1 MGAESYV
8 VRIYRREPASPHAVI
23 GVIEAMP
30 TGWQKPFRTL
40 SDLMEILAEM
50 PAGSPPETRTST
62 GPSANRGDRT
72 SC

>member
-1 MGAESYV
+1 MSAESYV

-40 SDLMEILAEM
+40 SELMEILARA
-50 PAGSPPETRTST
+50 PASSPPEARAST
-62 GPSANRGDRT
+62 GSSANRDDGP